1 MSNYLVMILCIVP
14 AVYVLFI
21 LLNLIRSDR
30 RGAAAVA
37 VSFPLCALLGF
48 LFAKFFYIITM
59 ETSNIWYWGE
69 WGPSLSLEP
78 SLFCFVGGGIGVWL
92 GVWLAAKITGYTPA
106 GKLLDR
112 FALPGALLV
121 AGLRMA
127 EIELG
132 SLGTGR
138 FIEVPENSAYLI
150 LAVYNRYGEPHVALF
165 VWEAVA
171 AAVIGL
177 LSLRNETNC
186 RPGQRFM
193 TAVFR
198 LCTCQILLE
207 NMRSRALMWGFVR
220 VEQLLCAVILM
231 ILMLLACAHNT
242 KKQGV
247 VRFLPALYL
256 FLCIAA
262 IIGIEFLR
270 QRSTSRFMG
279 EHGGYL
285 MMAAVLCVILLLYRK
300 QTTGLRL
307 RRPPEDPERSR

>member
-1 MSNYLVMILCIVP
+1 MSTYLILVLCMVP
-14 AVYVLFI
+14 AAFVLFVV
-21 LLNLIRSDR
+21 LNLLHSDR
-30 RGAAAVA
+30 RGAAAAA
-37 VSFPLCALLGF
+37 VSFPLCAVLGF
-48 LFAKFFYIITM
+48 IFAKLFYVLLMESGNIIA
-59 ETSNIWYWGE
+59 WGE
-69 WGPSLSLEP
+69 WDALFSMEP
-78 SLFCFVGGGIGVWL
+78 AHFCFTGGAVGAWL
-92 GVWLAAKITGYTPA
+92 GVLLAAKITGYKPA

-112 FALPGALLV
+112 FALPGALLI

-138 FIEVPENSAYLI
+138 YIDTPADSSFLI
-150 LAVYNRYGEPHVALF
+150 LAVYNRYGEPHVAVF

-177 LSLRNETNC
+177 LSLRNESN
-186 RPGQRFM
+186 RPGQRFE

-207 NMRSRALMWGFVR
+207 NMRSRALGWGFVR

-231 ILMLLACAHNT
+231 ALVLLACARNT
-242 KKQGV
+242 KKQGA

-270 QRSTSRFMG
+270 QRSPSRFMG
-279 EHGGYL
+279 LYGGYL
-285 MMAAVLCVILLLYRK
+285 MMGAVLCVMLALYRSI
-300 QTTGLRL
+300 TVGF
-307 RRPPEDPERSR
+307 RRPQ

>member
-1 MSNYLVMILCIVP
+1 MSTYLILVFCMVP
-14 AVYVLFI
+14 AAFVLFVV
-21 LLNLIRSDR
+21 LNLLHSDR
-30 RGAAAVA
+30 RGAAAAA
-37 VSFPLCALLGF
+37 VSFPLCAVLGF
-48 LFAKFFYIITM
+48 IFAKLFYVLLMESGNIIA
-59 ETSNIWYWGE
+59 WGE
-69 WGPSLSLEP
+69 WDALFSMEP
-78 SLFCFVGGGIGVWL
+78 AHFCFTGGAVGALL
-92 GVWLAAKITGYTPA
+92 GVLLAAKITGYKPA

-112 FALPGALLV
+112 FALPGALLI

-138 FIEVPENSAYLI
+138 YIDTPADSSFLI
-150 LAVYNRYGEPHVALF
+150 LAVYNRYGEPHVAVF

-177 LSLRNETNC
+177 LSLRSEIN
-186 RPGQRFM
+186 RPGQRFE

-207 NMRSRALMWGFVR
+207 NIRSRALSWGFVR

-231 ILMLLACAHNT
+231 ALVLLACARST
-242 KKQGV
+242 KKQGA

-270 QRSTSRFMG
+270 QRSPSRFMG
-279 EHGGYL
+279 LYGGYL
-285 MMAAVLCVILLLYRK
+285 MMSAVLCVMLALYRSI
-300 QTTGLRL
+300 TVGF
-307 RRPPEDPERSR
+307 RRPQ